1 MVSGFWWPS
10 AVLGFWWRAELG
22 SLGEGLGFWFRAED
36 VYSSFIIRF
45 LGVGFKWELS

>member
-22 SLGEGLGFWFRAED
+22 SLGEGLGFWFRVGD

-45 LGVGFKWELS
+45 FGGRF